1 MDHGGVVAQ
10 WRPCRLEA
18 APLKEVTEWTES
30 YRRFW
35 DESCERLDESLPH
48 MKDQER
54 NHDHGA

>member
-1 MDHGGVVAQ
+1 MAQ